1 MSLRR
6 RRWSTSADAPFR
18 NERRPLNESRRRR
31 PKHPFVRE
39 SMETACNACCRRFF
53 HVGRFL
59 TDDLFPGFMM
69 PSDPA
74 VRSRRPIPPS
84 DPAVRSRRPIRPS
97 DPAARSGRLI
107 RPSDPSRRSFRRS
120 SLHLPDSSLFP
131 AFLPATRPA
140 LLRRFSDAPL
150 CTFPMLHDGPRPGCR
165 LFGTVR
171 LFNSYDKLF
180 EKGGTEKSDNLL
192 LKRMTAESSEKS
204 NFVRSNPICRLQNAP
219 PVCLQDDGAS
229 VVGCCAER
237 PLPSGSRRQERGVK
251 SALCG

>member
-6 RRWSTSADAPFR
+6 LRWSTSADAPFR

-74 VRSRRPIPPS
+74 VRSRRPIQPL
-84 DPAVRSRRPIRPS
+84 DPAARSGRPIPPS

-107 RPSDPSRRSFRRS
+107 RPSDPAVRSRRPISPSDPAARS
-120 SLHLPDSSLFP
+120 SRSIQSLDPAVRSLPTLLP
-131 AFLPATRPA
+131 TLLPTFLPAPSRLFSFPCIPPCNTPGA
-140 LLRRFSDAPL
+140 SSTLRSAPFLHLSDAPRRTPAGL
-150 CTFPMLHDGPRPGCR
+150 
-165 LFGTVR
+165 
-171 LFNSYDKLF
+171 
-180 EKGGTEKSDNLL
+180 
-192 LKRMTAESSEKS
+192 
-204 NFVRSNPICRLQNAP
+204 P
-219 PVCLQDDGAS
+219 PFRNRAAVQFL
-229 VVGCCAER
+229 R
-237 PLPSGSRRQERGVK
+237 
-251 SALCG
+251 

>member
-69 PSDPA
+69 PSDPT
-74 VRSRRPIPPS
+74 VRSRRPIS
-84 DPAVRSRRPIRPS
+84 PS
-97 DPAARSGRLI
+97 DPAARSSRSIQSLD
-107 RPSDPSRRSFRRS
+107 PSRRSFRRSSRRSSRRSFRRS

-140 LLRRFSDAPL
+140 LLRRSAL
-150 CTFPMLHDGPRPGCR
+150 HLSCTFPMLHDGPRPGCR

-171 LFNSYDKLF
+171 LFDSYDKLF

-219 PVCLQDDGAS
+219 PVCLQDDGAF

>member
-84 DPAVRSRRPIRPS
+84 DPAVRSRRPIPPSDPAVRSRRSIRPS
-97 DPAARSGRLI
+97 DPAVRS
-107 RPSDPSRRSFRRS
+107 
-120 SLHLPDSSLFP
+120 LPTLLP
-131 AFLPATRPA
+131 TFLPAPSRLFSFPCIPPCNTPGASPA
-140 LLRRFSDAPL
+140 LLRRSALHLSDAPRRTPAGL
-150 CTFPMLHDGPRPGCR
+150 
-165 LFGTVR
+165 
-171 LFNSYDKLF
+171 
-180 EKGGTEKSDNLL
+180 
-192 LKRMTAESSEKS
+192 
-204 NFVRSNPICRLQNAP
+204 P
-219 PVCLQDDGAS
+219 PFRNRAAVQFL
-229 VVGCCAER
+229 R
-237 PLPSGSRRQERGVK
+237 
-251 SALCG
+251 

>member
-84 DPAVRSRRPIRPS
+84 DPAVRSRRPIPPSDPAVRSRRPIQPL
-97 DPAARSGRLI
+97 DPAARSSRSI
-107 RPSDPSRRSFRRS
+107 PPDAPSDAPPDAPPDAPSDVPPCTFPTLLFSLHS
-120 SLHLPDSSLFP
+120 SLQH
-131 AFLPATRPA
+131 A
-140 LLRRFSDAPL
+140 RRFFDAPL
-150 CTFPMLHDGPRPGCR
+150 CTFPAPFRCSTTDPGRAAAFSEPCGCSI
-165 LFGTVR
+165 LTI
-171 LFNSYDKLF
+171 NC
-180 EKGGTEKSDNLL
+180 
-192 LKRMTAESSEKS
+192 LKR
-204 NFVRSNPICRLQNAP
+204 
-219 PVCLQDDGAS
+219 
-229 VVGCCAER
+229 AER
-237 PLPSGSRRQERGVK
+237 RNRTI
-251 SALCG
+251 CC

>member
-84 DPAVRSRRPIRPS
+84 DPAVRSRRSIPPLDPAARSRRPIPPLDPAVRSGRPIPPS
-97 DPAARSGRLI
+97 DPAARSSRSIPPLDPAVRSGRPI
-107 RPSDPSRRSFRRS
+107 PPDAPSDVPPCTFPTLLFSLHS
-120 SLHLPDSSLFP
+120 SLQH
-131 AFLPATRPA
+131 A
-140 LLRRFSDAPL
+140 RRFSDAPL
-150 CTFPMLHDGPRPGCR
+150 CTFPAPSRCSTTDPGRAAAFSEPCGCSI
-165 LFGTVR
+165 LTI
-171 LFNSYDKLF
+171 NC
-180 EKGGTEKSDNLL
+180 
-192 LKRMTAESSEKS
+192 LKR
-204 NFVRSNPICRLQNAP
+204 
-219 PVCLQDDGAS
+219 
-229 VVGCCAER
+229 AER
-237 PLPSGSRRQERGVK
+237 RNRTI
-251 SALCG
+251 CC

>member
-74 VRSRRPIPPS
+74 VRSRRPIPPL
-84 DPAVRSRRPIRPS
+84 DPAV
-97 DPAARSGRLI
+97 RSGRLI

-140 LLRRFSDAPL
+140 LLRRSAL
-150 CTFPMLHDGPRPGCR
+150 HLSCTFPMLHDGPRPGCR

>member
-1 MSLRR
+1 MMPSDPAAR
-6 RRWSTSADAPFR
+6 S
-18 NERRPLNESRRRR
+18 RRPIPPSDPAARSGR
-31 PKHPFVRE
+31 PIR
-39 SMETACNACCRRFF
+39 
-53 HVGRFL
+53 
-59 TDDLFPGFMM
+59 

-74 VRSRRPIPPS
+74 VRSRRPIQPL
-84 DPAVRSRRPIRPS
+84 DPAV
-97 DPAARSGRLI
+97 RSGRLI
-107 RPSDPSRRSFRRS
+107 RPSDPFRRSFRRSSRRSFRRS

-140 LLRRFSDAPL
+140 LLRRSAL
-150 CTFPMLHDGPRPGCR
+150 HLSCTFPMLHDGPRPGCR
-165 LFGTVR
+165 LFGTER
-171 LFNSYDKLF
+171 LFDSYDKLF

>member
-6 RRWSTSADAPFR
+6 LRWSTSADAPFR

-74 VRSRRPIPPS
+74 ARSSRSIQS
-84 DPAVRSRRPIRPS
+84 LDPAV
-97 DPAARSGRLI
+97 RSGRLI
-107 RPSDPSRRSFRRS
+107 RPSDPFRRSSRRSSRRSFRRSFRRS

-140 LLRRFSDAPL
+140 LLRRSAL
-150 CTFPMLHDGPRPGCR
+150 HLSCTFPMLHDGPRPGCR

-180 EKGGTEKSDNLL
+180 EKGDGEKSDNLPP
-192 LKRMTAESSEKS
+192 KRMTAKSPGKS
-204 NFVRSNPICRLQNAP
+204 NFALENDMPGCPYAP
-219 PVCLQDDGAS
+219 PVPFGRRS
-229 VVGCCAER
+229 VCRRMCGPVVSR
-237 PLPSGSRRQERGVK
+237 P
-251 SALCG
+251 

>member
-1 MSLRR
+1 MV
-6 RRWSTSADAPFR
+6 AGG
-18 NERRPLNESRRRR
+18 
-31 PKHPFVRE
+31 
-39 SMETACNACCRRFF
+39 FF

-74 VRSRRPIPPS
+74 V
-84 DPAVRSRRPIRPS
+84 
-97 DPAARSGRLI
+97 RSGRLI

-140 LLRRFSDAPL
+140 LLRRSAL
-150 CTFPMLHDGPRPGCR
+150 HLSCTFPMLHDGPRPGCR

>member
-84 DPAVRSRRPIRPS
+84 DPAVRSRRPIPPS
-97 DPAARSGRLI
+97 DPAVRSRRQPLDPVARSGRLI
-107 RPSDPSRRSFRRS
+107 RPSDPAVRSRRSIRPSDPAVRS
-120 SLHLPDSSLFP
+120 LPTLLPTFLPAPSRLFSFPCIPPCNTPGASSTLRSAPFLHLPDAPRRTP
-131 AFLPATRPA
+131 AGLPPFRDRTVVRFLR
-140 LLRRFSDAPL
+140 
-150 CTFPMLHDGPRPGCR
+150 
-165 LFGTVR
+165 
-171 LFNSYDKLF
+171 
-180 EKGGTEKSDNLL
+180 
-192 LKRMTAESSEKS
+192 
-204 NFVRSNPICRLQNAP
+204 
-219 PVCLQDDGAS
+219 
-229 VVGCCAER
+229 
-237 PLPSGSRRQERGVK
+237 
-251 SALCG
+251 